1 MAERVE
7 EPPSLATRF
16 GVTAL
21 HDGTTRQ
28 KSTAQLQI
36 VCDAELVKWPQSSS
50 TFNAEHCEGYCK
62 RPAMPPPV
70 TAEATAVT

>member
-7 EPPSLATRF
+7 YPQSLATRF

-36 VCDAELVKWPQSSS
+36 VHDADLVKWPQSSP
-50 TFNAEHCEGYCK
+50 TFNAEH
-62 RPAMPPPV
+62 R
-70 TAEATAVT
+70 EA